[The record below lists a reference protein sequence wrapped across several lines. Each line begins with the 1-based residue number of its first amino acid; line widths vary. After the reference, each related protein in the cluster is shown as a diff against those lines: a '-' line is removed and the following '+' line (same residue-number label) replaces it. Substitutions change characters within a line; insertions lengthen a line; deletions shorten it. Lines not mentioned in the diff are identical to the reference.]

1 MARGP
6 HSTPRLLR
14 DAAVAGYFYPASA
27 DALQQ
32 EIADCLAT
40 ATRRSLPSAPP
51 PKALIVPHAGY
62 AYSGPVAATAY
73 ASLRP
78 LRARIRRVVLV
89 GPSHRATFRGLAL
102 SSADAFLTPL
112 GAIDVAR
119 DAADLLRSLP
129 QVREIDRAHALEHS
143 LEVQLPFLQTV
154 LDDFQIVPLLVGDA
168 TPEEVGG
175 VLEALWGGPETLFV
189 ISSDLSHYQ
198 EYSAAQRIDRATTRA
213 IETLD
218 VAPID
223 GEHACGCR
231 PICGLLCVARAHG
244 LHATTLDVRNS
255 GDTAGDHARV
265 VGYGAYTFA

>member
-6 HSTPRLLR
+6 HSRPRLLR

-32 EIADCLAT
+32 EIAECLAT
-40 ATRRSLPSAPP
+40 ATRRSAPP
-51 PKALIVPHAGY
+51 SRRPKALIVPHAGY
-62 AYSGPVAATAY
+62 AYSGPVAASAY

-78 LRARIRRVVLV
+78 LRCCIRRVVLV
-89 GPSHRATFRGLAL
+89 GPSHRVAFRGLAL

-112 GAIDVAR
+112 GSIDVAR
-119 DAADLLRSLP
+119 DAADVLRTLP
-129 QVREIDRAHALEHS
+129 QVRELDRAHALEHS

-154 LDDFQIVPLLVGDA
+154 LEDFDIVPLLVGEA

-198 EYSAAQRIDRATTRA
+198 DYATAQSIDRVTTRA
-213 IETLD
+213 IESLD

-223 GEHACGCR
+223 GEHACGCG
-231 PICGLLCVARAHG
+231 PICGLLWVARAHG

-265 VGYGAYTFA
+265 VGYGAYAFA